1 MAGELD
7 PVRKGDEMTEYM
19 ITLRKADGSD
29 GVGPPRY
36 ITFDAAAGPDQ
47 EFAQDDW
54 ALRILASFPVAP
66 LGPPGV
72 KMRVGDILFLV
83 HGFNVSHEAAR
94 GFHLQ
99 CVAGLSAAGWSG
111 QVISYDW
118 PSDGLVFAYLPD
130 RSNARAAASALVTA
144 GIALLERMQRQ
155 DCAITVNVLA
165 HSMGGFVVQQAFTW
179 SYQDVPAGW
188 KVGQLMFAAADVD
201 YTVFSAGTVSATMF
215 EKHAGRLT
223 AYCNSYDKALLV
235 SSAKRLD
242 LAPRMGR
249 VGLPDDTPPM
259 MCEVDCS
266 QVFTL
271 AYPDIAQ
278 KLSPVTTHCFYFDQP
293 EFWRDVVLTL
303 GGGIDRSVI
312 PTRLVDPSTTLQNR
326 FILNPAGLD
335 DPDYAVALS
344 RASASPSIVP
354 PTAGS

>member
-1 MAGELD
+1 
-7 PVRKGDEMTEYM
+7 MTEYM

-29 GVGPPRY
+29 GVSAPRY
-36 ITFDAAAGPDQ
+36 LTFDAAAGPDQ
-47 EFAQDDW
+47 EFAQDAW
-54 ALRILASFPVAP
+54 TARILASFPPAP
-66 LGPPGV
+66 QGPAGV

-94 GFHLQ
+94 AFHLK
-99 CVAGLSAAGWSG
+99 CAAALGTAGWTG

-155 DCAITVNVLA
+155 DCAINVNVMA

-201 YTVFSAGTVSATMF
+201 YTVFSAGTVSASMF
-215 EKHAGRLT
+215 EQHAGRLT

-235 SSAKRLD
+235 SNAKRLD

-249 VGLPDDTPPM
+249 VGLPADAPPM

-266 QVFTL
+266 KLFAK
-271 AYPDIAQ
+271 AYPDLGQ
-278 KLSPVTTHCFYFDQP
+278 QLDPVTTHCFYFDQP

-312 PTRLVDPSTTLQNR
+312 PTRVVDPVNPVPNR
-326 FILNPAGLD
+326 FILNPAGLA
-335 DPDYAVALS
+335 DPDYTVALA
-344 RASASPSIVP
+344 RASASPSIILP
-354 PTAGS
+354 ASSP